1 MNLSQDEK
9 EKLKDILNKHNIKRA
24 GIFGSYAR
32 GEAVNGK
39 SDLDLIVE
47 LSQNNLFELTAVK
60 LDIEEALGL
69 SVDIVTYSGLKKFA
83 KKEDFKKEVIR
94 DQESLIWKKK

>member
-1 MNLSQDEK
+1 MNLSQDQRK
-9 EKLKDILNKHNIKRA
+9 KIKDILNKHNIKKA

-47 LSQNNLFELTAVK
+47 LSKNDLFELTAVK

-69 SVDIVTYSGLKKFA
+69 SVDIITYSGLKKFA
-83 KKEDFKKEVIR
+83 KKEDFKKEIIK
-94 DQESLIWKKK
+94 DQVSLI

>member
-1 MNLSQDEK
+1 MNLSQEQRK
-9 EKLKDILNKHNIKRA
+9 KIKDILNKHNIKRA

-32 GEAVNGK
+32 GEAVNDK

-47 LSQNNLFELTAVK
+47 LSQNDLFELTAVK

-69 SVDIVTYSGLKKFA
+69 SVDIITYSGLKKFA
-83 KKEDFKKEVIR
+83 KKEDFKKEVIK
-94 DQESLIWKKK
+94 DQVSLI

>member
-1 MNLSQDEK
+1 MNLSQEQRK
-9 EKLKDILNKHNIKRA
+9 KIKDILNKHNIKRA

-47 LSQNNLFELTAVK
+47 LSQNDLFELTAVK

-83 KKEDFKKEVIR
+83 KKD
-94 DQESLIWKKK
+94 

>member
-1 MNLSQDEK
+1 MNLSQDQRK
-9 EKLKDILNKHNIKRA
+9 KIKDILNKHNIKRA

-32 GEAVNGK
+32 GEAVKGK

-47 LSQNNLFELTAVK
+47 LSQNDLFELTAVK

-69 SVDIVTYSGLKKFA
+69 SVDIITYSGLKKFA
-83 KKEDFKKEVIR
+83 KKEDFKKEIIK
-94 DQESLIWKKK
+94 DQVSLI

>member
-1 MNLSQDEK
+1 MNLSQDQRK
-9 EKLKDILNKHNIKRA
+9 KIKDILNKHNIKKA

-47 LSQNNLFELTAVK
+47 LSQNDLFELTAVK

-69 SVDIVTYSGLKKFA
+69 SVDIITYSGLKKFA
-83 KKEDFKKEVIR
+83 KKEDFKKEIIK
-94 DQESLIWKKK
+94 DQVSLI